1 MNSTISYVLV
11 LLLGLLFLIAEWN
24 GGRKYLREKRK
35 KELDKMKI
43 LDMK

>member
-1 MNSTISYVLV
+1 MKRLINKIK
-11 LLLGLLFLIAEWN
+11 LFPNDASIE
-24 GGRKYLREKRK
+24 EKQ